1 MNVPPI
7 TDACWARLAQS
18 EDQAALHTCHLP
30 TRLLLQRVLAS
41 RDNTTVKAAQLFAY
55 FARWSDTLG
64 HELAQIREI

>member
-7 TDACWARLAQS
+7 TDGCWARLAQS
-18 EDQAALHTCHLP
+18 GDQVLHTGHLP
-30 TRLLLQRVLAS
+30 TQLLLQRVLSS

-64 HELAQIREI
+64 PELAQIREI